1 MKSLLIILF
10 FVAFSNTNSYANK
23 NNAAVKN
30 QEKENQ
36 VTKKTTFSITRLNG
50 KDISKRKLHITFDE
64 EQNSA
69 YGHSGCN
76 TFSSKYTKKDKTISF
91 SFPIATK
98 MYCEKNAAIEK
109 EFFKT
114 LIEVKTRIQKEDT
127 LILKDSNKKE
137 LFFGVRSK
145 E

>member
-1 MKSLLIILF
+1 MKSLIIILF
-10 FVAFSNTNSYANK
+10 FVAFSNTNSCANK
-23 NNAAVKN
+23 NNAAVKS

-36 VTKKTTFSITRLNG
+36 VTKKITFSVTRLNG
-50 KDISKRKLHITFDE
+50 KDVSKRKLHITFDE
-64 EQNSA
+64 EQSSA

-76 TFSSKYTKKDKTISF
+76 TFSSKYTEEGNTISF

-98 MYCEKNAAIEK
+98 MYCEKNSVIEK

-114 LIEVKTRIQKEDT
+114 LIEVKTRTLKEDT
-127 LILKDSNKKE
+127 LILKDVNNKE
-137 LFFGVRSK
+137 LFFGIRSK

>member
-1 MKSLLIILF
+1 MKFLMIILF
-10 FVAFSNTNSYANK
+10 FVVFSNTNSCANK

-30 QEKENQ
+30 QEKESQ
-36 VTKKTTFSITRLNG
+36 VTKKATFFITLLNG
-50 KDISKRKLHITFDE
+50 KDVSERKLHITFDE
-64 EQNSA
+64 EQSSA
-69 YGHSGCN
+69 YGHAGCN
-76 TFSSKYTKKDKTISF
+76 TFSSKYTEENGTISF

-114 LIEVKTRIQKEDT
+114 LVEVKTRILTEDS
-127 LILKDSNKKE
+127 LVLKDSNNKE
-137 LFFGVRSK
+137 LFSGVRSK